1 MCDVNKIRVNEGGF
15 SVIGVRTQLMRRME
29 QPYTVHGFRASFRTW
44 GADIAH
50 YEHDM
55 LEIALSHIVGDAT
68 VRAYHRSDMV
78 EKRRKLMI
86 EWAQY
91 LSISNMP

>member
-1 MCDVNKIRVNEGGF
+1 
-15 SVIGVRTQLMRRME
+15 MRRME
-29 QPYTVHGFRASFRTW
+29 QPHTVHGFRASFRTW
-44 GADIAH
+44 GADIAY

>member
-1 MCDVNKIRVNEGGF
+1 MLIRYRCVNTFDAPDAAAVQSSRLPSELPNV
-15 SVIGVRTQLMRRME
+15 GV
-29 QPYTVHGFRASFRTW
+29 
-44 GADIAH
+44 DIAH

-68 VRAYHRSDMV
+68 VSASHRSDMV

-91 LSISNMP
+91 LSISNVH